1 MTAYD
6 DVLEDIRGFVKE
18 RDWSQFHDP
27 KNLAM
32 AVASEAGELLS
43 ELRWIE
49 GPAADTHCRDPDTRQ
64 AVVDEICDVAVCLLM
79 LADRIDLDLL
89 PAIHEK
95 MKKNR
100 AKYPTSD
107 WRRKSNDP

>member
-1 MTAYD
+1 MSEDGRWDA
-6 DVLEDIRGFVKE
+6 VIADIRSFVDE

-49 GPAADTHCRDPDTRQ
+49 GADSDAHCASPEHRQ
-64 AVVDEICDVAVCLLM
+64 AIVDEVADIAVCVLM
-79 LADRIDLDLL
+79 LADRIGLDL
-89 PAIHEK
+89 PAAIHAK
-95 MKKNR
+95 MAKNR
-100 AKYPTSD
+100 QKYPPGS
-107 WRRKSNDP
+107 

>member
-1 MTAYD
+1 MDRYEA
-6 DVLEDIRGFVKE
+6 VLEDIRDFVRQ

-49 GPAADTHCRDPDTRQ
+49 GPEADAHCKAPETRQ

-79 LADRIDLDLL
+79 MADRIDLDLL

-100 AKYPTSD
+100 AKYPTAE
-107 WRRKSNDP
+107 WRGR